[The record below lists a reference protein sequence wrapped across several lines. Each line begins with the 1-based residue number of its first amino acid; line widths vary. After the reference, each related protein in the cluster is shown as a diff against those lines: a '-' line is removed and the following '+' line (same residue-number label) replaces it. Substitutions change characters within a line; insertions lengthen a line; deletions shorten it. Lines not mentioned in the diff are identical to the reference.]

1 MNTNLAYDMFGMTLD
16 EYFAF
21 VEEKPEFEHWE
32 LIDGIPFCFAGP
44 SIVHQKICSGIFGQ
58 FLKYFDNTVCTPL
71 FAPVDVV
78 LFEDDDKHGD
88 FVCQPDLLVYCDER
102 QNDGKR
108 IHGAPALVVEIW
120 SESNDSNYRT
130 GRIKMFR
137 EAGVK
142 EIWEVDIESNTIKVT
157 SLSDSGYESKE
168 CNFRSVA
175 ASTLFPGLKVE
186 LSAFDSN
193 SGG

>member
-21 VEEKPEFEHWE
+21 VDEKPEFEHWE

-44 SIVHQKICSGIFGQ
+44 TILHQKISFRISIQ
-58 FLKYFDNTVCTPL
+58 FSKYFEDKACTPL

-78 LFEDDDKHGD
+78 LFEDDDTRGD

-102 QNDGKR
+102 QNDAER

-120 SESNDSNYRT
+120 SESNVSNYRI

-142 EIWEVDIESNTIKVT
+142 EIWEVDIASNTVKVT

-168 CNFRSVA
+168 YHFRSVA
-175 ASTLFPGLKVE
+175 ESMLFPGLKVG
-186 LSAFDSN
+186 LSEFDTD
-193 SGG
+193 SGC